1 MASEVNRLLV
11 TIQHFEMI
19 SFFEKTICFLFQIIK
34 SQKKNNLGRLTY
46 FLLQN
51 EIYIQ
56 PLPTHCLS

>member
-19 SFFEKTICFLFQIIK
+19 SFFEKQSAFK
-34 SQKKNNLGRLTY
+34 SLNLEKTYKGTLTFDL